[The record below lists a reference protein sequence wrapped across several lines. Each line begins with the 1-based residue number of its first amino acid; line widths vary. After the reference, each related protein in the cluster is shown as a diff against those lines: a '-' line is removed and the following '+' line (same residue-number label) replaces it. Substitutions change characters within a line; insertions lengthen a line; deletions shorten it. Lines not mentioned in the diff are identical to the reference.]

1 MRDNNIG
8 VAFITETC
16 NVCRDRVLLT
26 GYSSEFV
33 TRHDRRIN
41 RTGGGVGIGWRKDV
55 PASVLSNFELKNNEF
70 EVIWLYCKPVNL
82 LRSTSCLIFG
92 LVYYSK
98 SSRCRNELVSYLQH
112 SVDWIRFKYSAP
124 RNLYSW

>member
-1 MRDNNIG
+1 MS
-8 VAFITETC
+8 AET
-16 NVCRDRVLLT
+16 VLLT

-41 RTGGGVGIGWRKDV
+41 RTVGGVGICWRKDV
-55 PASVLSNFELKNNEF
+55 PASVLSNFELKNNEL
-70 EVIWLYCKPVNL
+70 EVIWLYFKPVNL
-82 LRSTSCLIFG
+82 LRSTSYIIFG

-112 SVDWIRFKYSAP
+112 SVDWIRSKYSAP
-124 RNLYSW
+124 RSLYSW